1 MPLRRFSAHLISCSV
16 LCFVAA
22 FGTSG
27 CTTKANARLE
37 AQRAYI
43 AGQQQ
48 AMARMQQPRE
58 PIVRIDGP
66 VRNPTLPWAED
77 LTLTKAII
85 AADYVPA
92 GTPTSIV
99 IVRNGQGTQIEPAIL
114 LQGKDIPLLP
124 GDIVQIR

>member
-1 MPLRRFSAHLISCSV
+1 MPLYRVPAHLILCSV
-16 LCFVAA
+16 VGSLAA
-22 FGTSG
+22 FGPAG

-85 AADYVPA
+85 AAEYVPA

-99 IVRNGQGTQIEPAIL
+99 VVRNGQGTQIEPNVL

>member
-1 MPLRRFSAHLISCSV
+1 
-16 LCFVAA
+16 
-22 FGTSG
+22 
-27 CTTKANARLE
+27 LE

-58 PIVRIDGP
+58 PFVRIDGP

-85 AADYVPA
+85 AAEYVPA
-92 GTPTSIV
+92 GTPTSIIV
-99 IVRNGQGTQIEPAIL
+99 VRNGQGTQIEPNVL

-124 GDIVQIR
+124 GDVVQIR